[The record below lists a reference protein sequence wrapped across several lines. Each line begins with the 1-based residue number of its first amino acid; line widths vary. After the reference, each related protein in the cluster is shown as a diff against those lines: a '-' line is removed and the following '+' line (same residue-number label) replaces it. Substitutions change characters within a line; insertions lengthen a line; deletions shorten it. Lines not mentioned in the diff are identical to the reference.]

1 MGGSKTTYYFFSFAC
16 GMVDAIC
23 FAGLGGVFVSLMT
36 GNLILM
42 GLAIG
47 QDRSLDQIY
56 AFLVPLVGYAT
67 GTYLGGWVLSV
78 LPSPKVRKKGFCVV
92 WALVVVAAM
101 VSEYLTIQLSGFLYF
116 VLVGLLSLASGL
128 QSALLLRTGLQNFA
142 SNVMT
147 STMTS
152 LFADYPTRS
161 QLPKAALLGR
171 LLSILMF
178 LFGVIAGAISLK
190 LGVTT
195 ALYLAAVPLSIG
207 ILGVFWQ
214 SDSPQPNS

>member
-1 MGGSKTTYYFFSFAC
+1 MIGNRATYYFFSFAC

-47 QDRSLDQIY
+47 QHHPLDQVY

-67 GTYLGGWVLSV
+67 GTYLGGWVLSAF
-78 LPSPKVRKKGFCVV
+78 PSSKVRQQGFCVV
-92 WALVVVAAM
+92 WALVVLAAM
-101 VSEYLTIQLSGFLYF
+101 VSEYMTNQLSGFLYF

-128 QSALLLRTGLQNFA
+128 QSALLLRAGLQNFA

-152 LFADYPTRS
+152 LFADYATRTL
-161 QLPKAALLGR
+161 QPKAALLGR

-178 LFGVIAGAISLK
+178 LFGVIAGAVSLK
-190 LGVTT
+190 LGVTM

-207 ILGVFWQ
+207 VLGALRTTEPVL
-214 SDSPQPNS
+214 QP